1 MNGIYL
7 IGSGGGYVE
16 IFLAIY
22 LFFLYGIS
30 GVVAY
35 LLSGMVA
42 SLFKRRQILVRVAV
56 WSILF
61 PFSVLLL
68 DTAQSPVRSGSGGL
82 LGGFLYSL
90 QVFFW
95 YDPSL
100 PIPYFLISISI
111 WLLGVVL
118 LAREDHA
125 RIFERFSGKKAEV

>member
-1 MNGIYL
+1 MNEIYL

-30 GVVAY
+30 SVAAY
-35 LLSGMVA
+35 LLSGMIA
-42 SLFKRRQILVRVAV
+42 SLFKRRQILARAAV

-61 PFSVLLL
+61 PLFVLLL
-68 DTAQSPVRSGSGGL
+68 DTALSPVRSGSGGL

-100 PIPYFLISISI
+100 PIPYFLITISI

-118 LAREDHA
+118 LAREDHT
-125 RIFERFSGKKAEV
+125 RIFQRFSTKKAEV